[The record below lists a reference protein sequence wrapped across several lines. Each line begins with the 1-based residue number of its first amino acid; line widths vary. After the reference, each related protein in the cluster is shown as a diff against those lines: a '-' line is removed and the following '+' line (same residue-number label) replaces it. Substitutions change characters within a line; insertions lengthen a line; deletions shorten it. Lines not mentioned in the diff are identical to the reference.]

1 METIIMKYLIDHL
14 APRLSQ
20 RFNLE
25 LNDVVQE
32 ISAMALIKPP
42 PITARRERASKAPMA
57 LYENLKIKSTSTPV
71 VQRSSYAFLTVEQM
85 KTLARERKLII
96 PNRIKK
102 TELNK
107 ILGEYDV
114 LASKVELPDEALPLT
129 VFNKI
134 VNLYCNSKKNAS
146 VNDDEKLASGQDVQ
160 QIKSFQDFTNKTIFG
175 FNNPTKHW
183 YIGEKQGS
191 GGFGVI
197 YDVSCQSTSSKLEAK
212 VIKIE
217 KKQPGVSLFMEIN
230 VYREMKKMKA
240 RNILEMID
248 SGMYKHVQDS
258 VHEDYYFMIIPKC
271 DFSLKQHIEIEKNKM
286 TITEIN
292 KLLTDIITALEY
304 IHSCY
309 LHLDIKPANIMYL
322 NNNWYLID
330 LGLAK
335 KYKREEESIFDKKY
349 AGNGTASYMSIHAHD
364 GCMNRRCDLESL
376 IYILFETLSI
386 ELAWRTKPILRKNE
400 IKEAKIKML
409 TLFNTFSIPSNFIH
423 FIGSILAI
431 KPGQDIDYQ
440 YLKKQILGK

>member
-1 METIIMKYLIDHL
+1 MENVIMKYLIDNL

-32 ISAMALIKPP
+32 ISTLALV
-42 PITARRERASKAPMA
+42 KAPVA
-57 LYENLKIKSTSTPV
+57 VYDNLKKKSTPV
-71 VQRSSYAFLTVEQM
+71 AQRSSYTFLTVEQM
-85 KTLARERKLII
+85 KTLARERKLVI

-134 VNLYCNSKKNAS
+134 VNLYCNSKKNVS
-146 VNDDEKLASGQDVQ
+146 VNDDSRKDVQ

-175 FNNPTKHW
+175 FNNPTKLW

-230 VYREMKKMKA
+230 IYREMKKIKA

-248 SGMYKHVQDS
+248 NGMYKHIQDS
-258 VHEDYYFMIIPKC
+258 VQEDYYFMILPKC
-271 DFSLKQHIEIEKNKM
+271 DFSLKQYIEIEKNKM

-322 NNNWYLID
+322 NSNWYLID